1 MIGGDRCDDAVA
13 QPALDDRGA
22 ISDRHGGAAR
32 VRLDDQIARGNQSAQ
47 RTTKRNLMR
56 GGDEHENSLARD
68 ERYVTRDRVGE
79 QAGLAV
85 D

>member
-1 MIGGDRCDDAVA
+1 MIGGDRCYDTVA
-13 QPALDDRGA
+13 QSALDNCGA
-22 ISDRHGGAAR
+22 ISDRHRGAAR

-47 RTTKRNLMR
+47 RTTKRSLMG
-56 GGDEHENSLARD
+56 GGDEHENSRARD
-68 ERYVTRDRVGE
+68 ERHVTRDRVGK